1 MPNTRD
7 IQRRI
12 KSVASIK
19 KITKAMELVATS
31 KMKRAVEAVLA
42 TRPYAN
48 LSWVTVLRLANGAN
62 GDLHPLLKKTY
73 QRDTK
78 KIGLVMITSN
88 RGLCGGY
95 NAQILNRVME
105 SVKKYEQAGKKTE
118 FFLLGKQGRNII
130 AKHKQ
135 LVVAD
140 FEKMDFLSDSGEV
153 RPLAKMI
160 IKDFLKKKYDKI
172 FVAYTDF
179 ISTIKQAPR
188 IKQLLPIQIDKKDES
203 LGIMG
208 KDSRLKIDEGF
219 VKEKEDKYLKDEQ
232 GHRFEY
238 LFEPSPRE
246 ILDEMLPRL
255 IEIQLYQAMLEANAS
270 EQSARMM
277 AMKNATDAAGDM
289 IEELSLAYNKAR
301 QAGITQEIAE
311 ISAGANALK

>member
-1 MPNTRD
+1 MKIDCPAKRGPALREKLKIENWEILVSMPNTRD

-105 SVKKYEQAGKKTE
+105 SVKK
-118 FFLLGKQGRNII
+118 
-130 AKHKQ
+130 
-135 LVVAD
+135 
-140 FEKMDFLSDSGEV
+140 
-153 RPLAKMI
+153 
-160 IKDFLKKKYDKI
+160 
-172 FVAYTDF
+172 
-179 ISTIKQAPR
+179 
-188 IKQLLPIQIDKKDES
+188 
-203 LGIMG
+203 
-208 KDSRLKIDEGF
+208 
-219 VKEKEDKYLKDEQ
+219 
-232 GHRFEY
+232 
-238 LFEPSPRE
+238 
-246 ILDEMLPRL
+246 
-255 IEIQLYQAMLEANAS
+255 
-270 EQSARMM
+270 
-277 AMKNATDAAGDM
+277 
-289 IEELSLAYNKAR
+289 
-301 QAGITQEIAE
+301 
-311 ISAGANALK
+311 